1 MTFMTGVKS
10 GTVKLE
16 NGVPLNSTTNQSKSN
31 ATGTPEPD
39 LPMQLMDHIQPM
51 DYIRSDRSSIY
62 IYIYIYTYIHAYVN
76 TYKG

>member
-1 MTFMTGVKS
+1 MTLMTGVKS

-31 ATGTPEPD
+31 ATGTSEPD

-62 IYIYIYTYIHAYVN
+62 IYIYTHIHTYVCNYI
-76 TYKG
+76 

>member
-51 DYIRSDRSSIY
+51 DYIRSDRSSMCIY
-62 IYIYIYTYIHAYVN
+62 IHTYIHTYVN